1 MDQDDVELEFSPLC
15 REVTRDDVTVSVQIY
30 RMAGAE
36 NRWSLEVVDED
47 NTSTV
52 WDETFEK
59 DTDAYEEFIRT
70 LNREGIL
77 TFTQDEPT
85 GTRH

>member
-15 REVTRDDVTVSVQIY
+15 REVTRGDVTVSVQIY

-52 WDETFEK
+52 GDETFEK